1 MISLFKVDQ
10 ELFLIVWVKPSRTPI
25 EKLSRTPIEK
35 PPRTPIEKLKP
46 TFSLLKILLD
56 KSTAFRIGL
65 RIVLYYIAIVLNRC
79 PKSFFVKGYFI

>member
-10 ELFLIVWVKPSRTPI
+10 ELFLIVWVKP
-25 EKLSRTPIEK
+25 SRTPIEK